1 MKIWPHPQHEGTHC
15 INTGQIVALSSPSIS
30 TAVICSTASTLVS
43 ASFETGDDSSSR
55 LFHTTL
61 HAAMKTMNSS
71 TGPTHPP
78 IRHLYPRAD
87 CNVNEG
93 PREDDGGPDE
103 QDGRHMMKGRLL
115 PLPSR
120 RRETFEVIG
129 KINMPIR
136 LCSRGAFPIC
146 LCKSNL
152 ECTHYHHGVLTLFG
166 F

>member
-1 MKIWPHPQHEGTHC
+1 MQIRPHYRRIGP
-15 INTGQIVALSSPSIS
+15 IVALSTLS
-30 TAVICSTASTLVS
+30 TSTASPTMAS
-43 ASFETGDDSSSR
+43 ASARTSFYKTGDDSSSR

-61 HAAMKTMNSS
+61 HAAMKTTNSS